1 MILSIYLFNSS
12 LYPSMPLQQLLTF
25 CPALSLLLVIFSFR
39 NETRCLIQKDPVFGE
54 SVCM

>member
-1 MILSIYLFNSS
+1 
-12 LYPSMPLQQLLTF
+12 MPVQQLLTF

-39 NETRCLIQKDPVFGE
+39 NETPCLIQKDPVFGE